1 MEQQEKSILMRI
13 QDTVVNYA
21 DIVSQ
26 ISRVDVE
33 VVDDR
38 LYRVAGTGIFSGRV
52 NENMAAEGYVYKQV
66 LKTGKPQII
75 YEPGREPICRSCPL
89 CNKCYEEIEISMPV
103 SMNGQILGVIG
114 LVGTSLEQKKQ
125 ILQNEK
131 LYLDFLDQITQFI
144 LVKVREEVRQAHER
158 ALEETL
164 ACGDIIGSSP
174 QMQHLK
180 ESIHRVSKG
189 TSTVLITGES
199 GTGKEMVARAIWKA
213 GDRSAAPFVAINCAA
228 IPENL
233 LESELFGY
241 VKGAFSGADPGGRM
255 GKFEL
260 ADHGILFLDEIGDM
274 PLHLQVKLLRVLQER
289 KIIRV
294 GSNQVVPI
302 DVRILAATNK
312 DLWEMVQEGKF
323 RQDLYYRLNVIPLRL
338 VPLRERKGDIEE
350 LALFFA
356 RRYAK
361 RLDRYFWRI
370 SDDAM
375 ERLKSDRWE
384 GNVRELENVLEFMMN
399 MVREDGVLNT
409 CTLPERFDS
418 CKEGRTERVSV
429 GRAERSQRLSGIQEG
444 IPMAAVIPLKE
455 LERQEIRKALS
466 LYGVST
472 SGKKQ
477 AASRLGISLATL
489 YRKLEEYGLS

>member
-1 MEQQEKSILMRI
+1 MEKQEKSILMQI
-13 QDTVVNYA
+13 QETVVKYA

-38 LYRVAGTGIFSGRV
+38 LYRVAGTGIFKRRV

-75 YEPGREPICRSCPL
+75 YEPGREPICHSCPL

-103 SMNGQILGVIG
+103 SMNGQMLGVIG
-114 LVGTSLEQKKQ
+114 LVGASLEQKMQ

-131 LYLDFLDQITQFI
+131 LYLDFLEQITQFI
-144 LVKVREEVRQAHER
+144 LVKVRAQVRQTHDR
-158 ALEETL
+158 ALAEML

-174 QMQHLK
+174 QMQQLK
-180 ESIHRVSKG
+180 ENIQRVSHG
-189 TSTVLITGES
+189 SSTVLITGES

-213 GDRSAAPFVAINCAA
+213 GDRNTAPFIALNCAA
-228 IPENL
+228 IPETL

-241 VKGAFSGADPGGRM
+241 VKGAFSGADPNGRM

-260 ADHGILFLDEIGDM
+260 ADGGILFLDEIGDM

-289 KIIRV
+289 TVIRI
-294 GSNQVVPI
+294 GSNQLVPI
-302 DVRILAATNK
+302 NVRILAATNK
-312 DLWEMVQEGKF
+312 DLWKMVQEGSF
-323 RQDLYYRLNVIPLRL
+323 RQDLYYRLHVIPLQL
-338 VPLRERKGDIEE
+338 VPLRERQGDIEE

-356 RRYAK
+356 RRHAK
-361 RLDRYFWRI
+361 RMDKYFWRI
-370 SDDAM
+370 SDSVM

-399 MVREDGVLNT
+399 MIQEDGILDEY
-409 CTLPERFDS
+409 TLPERFHSDGADGNERLPALQ
-418 CKEGRTERVSV
+418 KEPSERLPAVRTETSI
-429 GRAERSQRLSGIQEG
+429 L
-444 IPMAAVIPLKE
+444 PLKT
-455 LERQEIRKALS
+455 LEQREIQKALS
-466 LYGVST
+466 FYGVST
-472 SGKKQ
+472 KGKKQ
-477 AASRLGISLATL
+477 AAKQLGISLATL
-489 YRKLEEYGLS
+489 YRKLEEYGFA